1 MYSMLLY
8 SDWKCIIHLSVR
20 LGVQHLR
27 GLTQEE
33 FLMADAEVISLD
45 LVTSLSVEQSFP
57 SFL

>member
-8 SDWKCIIHLSVR
+8 SDWKYIIHLSVR

-33 FLMADAEVISLD
+33 FLKADAEVISLD